1 MALILNIDTAL
12 DTASICLVEDGVTTG
27 FLDNS
32 SQKDHAAWLHSAIAD
47 IFRSA
52 KKKVRDLSAVAVNV
66 GPGSYTGLRIGLAS
80 AKGLCYALNC
90 PLIGVHSTE
99 VLACAVK
106 DKAEDLIIPLID
118 ARRREVFTAVYDS
131 VMRVKNS
138 TYALIL
144 QPGCFDHFLDEHKII
159 FCGNAVEK
167 SKQFISHRNAHFS
180 SILGDARQLSA
191 ISELRFSQNAFTDLS
206 YSEPFYLKD
215 FQSSPGK

>member
-12 DTASICLVEDGVTTG
+12 DKASICLAEDGVETAFSENNT
-27 FLDNS
+27 
-32 SQKDHAAWLHSAIAD
+32 QKDHAAWLHAAIED
-47 IFRSA
+47 VFKSA
-52 KKKVRDLSAVAVNV
+52 KKQVRDLSAVAVNM

-99 VLACAVK
+99 ILAIAVE
-106 DKAEDLIIPLID
+106 DIAEDLIIPLID
-118 ARRREVFTAVYDS
+118 ARRSEVFTAVYDS

-144 QPGCFDHFLDEHKII
+144 QPGCFDHLLDEHKII

-167 SKQFISHRNAHFS
+167 SKQFISHKNAHFS

-191 ISELRFSQNAFTDLS
+191 ISELRYSRKEYTDLA

-215 FQSSPGK
+215 FHSTSVK